1 MTKLSKTMQE
11 EYDKMVHEST
21 RMEWVY
27 DDGGRSRYFK
37 AEHVG
42 DCVCRAVA
50 IATGRDYKEV
60 YDDINRLA
68 KSERTGKRKRGKS
81 SARDGVYKG
90 TIRKLMAEY
99 GWEWV
104 PTMQV
109 GQGCRVHLR
118 ADELPSGPLVVS
130 VSGHL
135 TAVVDGRVRD
145 THDPSRGGTRCVYGY
160 FRPPAKPTRH
170 EGHGSARLFREQMEA
185 LTDDFTA
192 GLLAWSEYGQQAERF
207 AREYSGWSE

>member
-1 MTKLSKTMQE
+1 MK
-11 EYDKMVHEST
+11 
-21 RMEWVY
+21 WVY

-42 DCVCRAVA
+42 DCVCRAIS
-50 IATGRDYKEV
+50 IATGKDYKEV

-68 KSERTGKRKRGKS
+68 KSERTGKRKRGIS

-109 GQGCRVHLR
+109 GQGCKVHLR
-118 ADELPSGPLVVS
+118 TEELPDGPLVVN
-130 VSGHL
+130 VSKH
-135 TAVVDGRVRD
+135 TVAVIDGVLHD
-145 THDPSRGGTRCVYGY
+145 TYDSTRGGERCVYGY
-160 FRPPAKPTRH
+160 FRPPTGPTRH
-170 EGHGSARLFREQMEA
+170 KGHGNRRRFEKEVIAIKEDL
-185 LTDDFTA
+185 LA
-192 GLLAWSEYGQQAERF
+192 GLITADEFGRCCQEAARRF
-207 AREYSGWSE
+207 AGWVER